1 MVMLHAAAGSYSDD
15 DGDRDGDGGVS
26 VHVPTTD
33 FIDPTKKPRIKT
45 TSVIPV
51 LPVPTHPL
59 SLSATT
65 AALSSPTPRAV
76 PLTSATE
83 GRAVVTQQPTAPR
96 LHHTQRRRQRGHC
109 QRWRQDD
116 SNHCSRW
123 DGNADPCK
131 RRRRHIKTTMN
142 ALTDVPMDTSFIEV
156 HL

>member
-1 MVMLHAAAGSYSDD
+1 MAMTMLHAAAGSYSDD

-83 GRAVVTQQPTAPR
+83 GRAGDTTADGTETTLHTTPTAARP
-96 LHHTQRRRQRGHC
+96 LSAMAARRFKPLQSMGR
-109 QRWRQDD
+109 
-116 SNHCSRW
+116 
-123 DGNADPCK
+123 
-131 RRRRHIKTTMN
+131 
-142 ALTDVPMDTSFIEV
+142 
-156 HL
+156 

>member
-1 MVMLHAAAGSYSDD
+1 MTTTLLAILAMVMLHAAAGSYSDG

-65 AALSSPTPRAV
+65 AALSSPEPHAKGST
-76 PLTSATE
+76 
-83 GRAVVTQQPTAPR
+83 
-96 LHHTQRRRQRGHC
+96 
-109 QRWRQDD
+109 
-116 SNHCSRW
+116 
-123 DGNADPCK
+123 
-131 RRRRHIKTTMN
+131 
-142 ALTDVPMDTSFIEV
+142 TDVSNGRSSW
-156 HL
+156 

>member
-59 SLSATT
+59 FLSAT
-65 AALSSPTPRAV
+65 
-76 PLTSATE
+76 
-83 GRAVVTQQPTAPR
+83 
-96 LHHTQRRRQRGHC
+96 H
-109 QRWRQDD
+109 
-116 SNHCSRW
+116 
-123 DGNADPCK
+123 DGSIVEPHAK
-131 RRRRHIKTTMN
+131 GST
-142 ALTDVPMDTSFIEV
+142 TDVSNGRSSW
-156 HL
+156 

>member
-1 MVMLHAAAGSYSDD
+1 MAMVMLHVAAGSYSDD

-51 LPVPTHPL
+51 LPVPTHLL

-65 AALSSPTPRAV
+65 AALPSPTPRAV

-83 GRAVVTQQPTAPR
+83 GRAGDTTADGTETTLHTVSDGGKTIQTTAVDGTVMPTHANDDDAISKR
-96 LHHTQRRRQRGHC
+96 L
-109 QRWRQDD
+109 
-116 SNHCSRW
+116 
-123 DGNADPCK
+123 
-131 RRRRHIKTTMN
+131 
-142 ALTDVPMDTSFIEV
+142 
-156 HL
+156 